1 LLLRKYVMSEGGG
14 ANPVNGSLTTMD
26 KKDKN
31 MASGENTND
40 IEKRKIEL
48 IRLRIKNRYYEKEDV
63 LEKVVEEIIQKNIH
77 PTH

>member
-1 LLLRKYVMSEGGG
+1 
-14 ANPVNGSLTTMD
+14 MD

-31 MASGENTND
+31 MASGESTND
-40 IEKRKIEL
+40 LEKRKIEL